1 MSSIKIKPFNPELQ
15 TRISISNKKQIHTQ
29 FADIS
34 VDAKYL
40 FKLLDINIWTGKCY

>member
-1 MSSIKIKPFNPELQ
+1 MSSIKIKALPPELQ
-15 TRISISNKKQIHTQ
+15 TRIPISNKKQIHTQ

-40 FKLLDINIWTGKCY
+40 LKLLDINIWSGKCY